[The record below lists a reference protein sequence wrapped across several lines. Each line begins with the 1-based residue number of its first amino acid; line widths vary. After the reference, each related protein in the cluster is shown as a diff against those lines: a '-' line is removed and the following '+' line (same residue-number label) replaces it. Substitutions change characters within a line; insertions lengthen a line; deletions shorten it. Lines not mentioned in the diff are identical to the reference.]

1 MTYWTPEYI
10 FISFKVPIIYSFQ
23 KLLLARF
30 QSKLMNHRKYRRKS
44 ILDSFDSN
52 SGIGNLDVGSVQIDA
67 SDTKIQL
74 WGVFQNIITGSLT
87 PLHLTVS
94 VQFFAINQ
102 SLNTLHVFF
111 GGIYFCKGILKL
123 PMQGVSVMI
132 MQPWC

>member
-44 ILDSFDSN
+44 ILDSFGSN
-52 SGIGNLDVGSVQIDA
+52 SGIGNLDVGSVHIDA

-74 WGVFQNIITGSLT
+74 
-87 PLHLTVS
+87 
-94 VQFFAINQ
+94 
-102 SLNTLHVFF
+102 
-111 GGIYFCKGILKL
+111 
-123 PMQGVSVMI
+123 
-132 MQPWC
+132 